1 MGTFLT
7 KIQAHLIHL
16 MRFPPDHHSV
26 CIRYRHVESRV
37 GGPPV
42 ARAVPFASGSTESV
56 RRGASEQ
63 LGPLEAGARERRVL
77 VCLSWRQHPLPS
89 EACGGSRGC
98 RDELR
103 LITKKSVVIER

>member
-1 MGTFLT
+1 
-7 KIQAHLIHL
+7 
-16 MRFPPDHHSV
+16 MRLPPDHHGV

-37 GGPPV
+37 GGPTVP
-42 ARAVPFASGSTESV
+42 AVPFASGSTASV

-89 EACGGSRGC
+89 EACGGSRGY

-103 LITKKSVVIER
+103 LILHQKSVVIER

>member
-1 MGTFLT
+1 
-7 KIQAHLIHL
+7 
-16 MRFPPDHHSV
+16 MRFPPDHHGV

-42 ARAVPFASGSTESV
+42 ARAVPFASGSTASV

-89 EACGGSRGC
+89 EACCLGAPGDV
-98 RDELR
+98 DELR
-103 LITKKSVVIER
+103 LITKKSVRL

>member
-1 MGTFLT
+1 MFLT
-7 KIQAHLIHL
+7 KIQAHLINPSDA
-16 MRFPPDHHSV
+16 FPPGAHHSV

-37 GGPPV
+37 GGPTVP
-42 ARAVPFASGSTESV
+42 AVPFASGSTASV

-77 VCLSWRQHPLPS
+77 VCLSWRQHPLS
-89 EACGGSRGC
+89 REACGGSRGC
-98 RDELR
+98 RDEIR